1 MINLALEAPIM
12 EIYKFIKRSNKE
24 MIGVRGVTEIEKS
37 SPDSPRLEMSKLIKR
52 SNKEMTGF
60 RGRTQIEKSGPGGTT
75 HGNL

>member
-37 SPDSPRLEMSKLIKR
+37 SPDLPRLEMVK
-52 SNKEMTGF
+52 
-60 RGRTQIEKSGPGGTT
+60 P
-75 HGNL
+75 